1 MGRGGA
7 GGPCRGSGG
16 FAESGVRAR
25 VLLARGRG
33 PRGAA
38 PPGRPLPTCSAPAA
52 WRCGASLALASL
64 ARAAEAADQPGP
76 AARARRRALEL
87 AGWCGTERV
96 ALRLARPVGP
106 REAAALTDREW
117 HIARLATTGVTS
129 RLIGRQLN
137 ISPRTVEAHLTRIY
151 RKAGVASRSGL
162 VAWVARLDDTD
173 R

>member
-1 MGRGGA
+1 MG
-7 GGPCRGSGG
+7 GGP
-16 FAESGVRAR
+16 
-25 VLLARGRG
+25 
-33 PRGAA
+33 
-38 PPGRPLPTCSAPAA
+38 RPQLRHDNQSDTI
-52 WRCGASLALASL
+52 
-64 ARAAEAADQPGP
+64 P
-76 AARARRRALEL
+76 AARPRRRALEL